1 MIAYIDTNAVIW
13 LSDGRTRPSSHETI
27 RLTDLA
33 ELLISPMVVL
43 ELELLDQILRIKQ
56 SAPDVQTKIEHELGV
71 QVCGLSF
78 GDVAEPACDENWTRD
93 PFDRMIVAQ
102 AKMNGLAYLIPS
114 DKVIAKHYARM
125 IW

>member
-56 SAPDVQTKIEHELGV
+56 SAPDVQTKIDHELGV
-71 QVCGLSF
+71 QSAVYHPKNSS
-78 GDVAEPACDENWTRD
+78 
-93 PFDRMIVAQ
+93 
-102 AKMNGLAYLIPS
+102 YLT
-114 DKVIAKHYARM
+114 KVRQFRGVFSVGAG
-125 IW
+125 